1 MSAKWV
7 INGCRVY
14 LFFPI
19 SPGRCLKGASH
30 VSFLQM
36 DLIGVLAEFDCHRKE
51 GRRAAG
57 QRGSQAATGVPVQ
70 VAADACGAGCFYD
83 WIPDGR
89 RIVKRR
95 MVTASTGR
103 SIGPVLTAP
112 MA

>member
-1 MSAKWV
+1 MH
-7 INGCRVY
+7 R
-14 LFFPI
+14 I
-19 SPGRCLKGASH
+19 SFRQ
-30 VSFLQM
+30 V
-36 DLIGVLAEFDCHRKE
+36 DLIGVSAEFDCHRKE

-57 QRGSQAATGVPVQ
+57 QRGSQAATGAPVQ
-70 VAADACGAGCFYD
+70 VAADAWGAGCFYD
-83 WIPDGR
+83 WIPGGR